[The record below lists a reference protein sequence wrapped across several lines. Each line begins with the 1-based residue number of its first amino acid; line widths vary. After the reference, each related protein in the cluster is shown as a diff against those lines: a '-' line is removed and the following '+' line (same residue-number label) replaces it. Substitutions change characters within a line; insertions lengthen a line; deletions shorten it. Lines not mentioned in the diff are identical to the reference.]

1 MASWPRGGS
10 RGAPELGERAGGAC
24 GVGGGLGT
32 VALGGERAGGE
43 TVARSG
49 PAEDEN
55 GGAATSCLSMERLHT

>member
-1 MASWPRGGS
+1 MAAWLVPW
-10 RGAPELGERAGGAC
+10 APELGERAGVAC

-32 VALGGERAGGE
+32 VAHGGKRAGGE

-55 GGAATSCLSMERLHT
+55 GGAVKWCLSAKRLQT